1 MWEQRMTDSTEAN
14 AIAALQQ
21 LGLSKYEAQ
30 VFCALQ
36 PIDKATASEISETS
50 DVPRSQVYGAADGL
64 EELGLVDVQQSNP
77 QQFRAVGLDEAR
89 AHLQAKIEREQ
100 DRAFEA
106 LDSLQQQPIDETE
119 TQEDIWTLKGQE
131 TINDRVTQ
139 LISNANNRI
148 IFGARDPIILDD
160 NVVTALSKAQ
170 ADGIDVFITSG
181 NPAVCELFEERGLEA
196 CQFPMKPED
205 NDRSGRV
212 LAIDSDVI
220 LMSVLVLTHDRTQ
233 NEVAFWS
240 DGTGFASILI
250 GLLETWFSKFI
261 ET

>member
-1 MWEQRMTDSTEAN
+1 MTESTEAD
-14 AIAALQQ
+14 AIAALQR

-36 PIDKATASEISETS
+36 PIEKAAASEISKNS
-50 DVPRSQVYGAADGL
+50 DVPRSQVYGAAEGL

-119 TQEDIWTLKGQE
+119 TQEDIWTIRGQE
-131 TINDRVTQ
+131 TINDRVSQ
-139 LISNANNRI
+139 LISNANRRI
-148 IFGARDPIILDD
+148 IFGARDPEMLDE
-160 NVVTALSKAQ
+160 NVIDALLEAKAN
-170 ADGIDVFITSG
+170 GINVFITSG
-181 NPAVCELFEERGLEA
+181 NPSVCDLFEDRGLEA
-196 CQFPMKPED
+196 CQFPMKPDD

-220 LMSVLVLTHDRTQ
+220 LMSVLVPIHNENQ

-240 DGTGFASILI
+240 DGTGFASILT

-261 ET
+261 DA